1 MRISHASPKACDQA
15 TLEVENKRLRRERD
29 AARVEFEKHKPGPS
43 SVSKFHANLETTCSA
58 MSVVKQWERD
68 AKLDERDARIR
79 DLEAT
84 ISKQKEENSRL
95 RQGFG
100 STGEVLLYLEEQGS
114 RMGGPVVS
122 EERRKALLRKDMPV
136 FQCINEVRYASRTLD
151 YIVGR
156 NFNAQLGS

>member
-1 MRISHASPKACDQA
+1 MPVRKRVTKA

-29 AARVEFEKHKPGPS
+29 AARVELEKHKPRAS
-43 SVSKFHANLETTCSA
+43 SVSKSHANLEMTCSV

-68 AKLDERDARIR
+68 VKLDERDARIR

-84 ISKQKEENSRL
+84 IAKQKEENSRL

-114 RMGGPVVS
+114 MASGVS

-151 YIVGR
+151 YVVGR
-156 NFNAQLGS
+156 NFNAQLGG

>member
-1 MRISHASPKACDQA
+1 MPVRKRVTKA

-29 AARVEFEKHKPGPS
+29 AARVELEKHKPKAS
-43 SVSKFHANLETTCSA
+43 SVSKSHANLEMTCSA

-68 AKLDERDARIR
+68 VKIDERDARIR

-84 ISKQKEENSRL
+84 IAKQKEENSRL

-114 RMGGPVVS
+114 RMGRPVVS

-151 YIVGR
+151 YVVGR
-156 NFNAQLGS
+156 NFNAQLGG

>member
-1 MRISHASPKACDQA
+1 MPVRKRVTKA

-29 AARVEFEKHKPGPS
+29 AARVELEKHKPRAS
-43 SVSKFHANLETTCSA
+43 SVSKSHANLEMTCSA

-68 AKLDERDARIR
+68 VKLDERDARIR

-84 ISKQKEENSRL
+84 IAKQKEENSRL

-114 RMGGPVVS
+114 MASGVS

-151 YIVGR
+151 YVVGR
-156 NFNAQLGS
+156 NFNAQLGG